1 MSFGWALCHLKYNW
15 THSIEEERRASGQL
29 VAVVSEENDRG
40 QRPHLRSLLDDLD
53 TVGFSTSAVCLFII
67 WSLRYPRLIL
77 NSISS

>member
-53 TVGFSTSAVCLFII
+53 TVGFLLQLFVYLSYGVSGI
-67 WSLRYPRLIL
+67 PG
-77 NSISS
+77 